1 MKCIYQNIKNK
12 IHLITCNFQRWRAFF
27 TDLEQ
32 LFFAI
37 ITFKG
42 CSEFSVKVKNAGVF
56 FFALLTAFNFQG
68 AVLFVERV
76 PPQVHHA
83 SSSGGYSAKKRQKQ
97 NTNVGGISR
106 RQTRQYRF
114 KSFVSPHKCRKK
126 VKREVTVCVTT
137 LLCNVVN
144 HRRVHR
150 LLKLHF
156 QSSLFVVVCW
166 KHESAAAVQ

>member
-1 MKCIYQNIKNK
+1 MHFLQIWNSFFLQLLLLKDALNSVS
-12 IHLITCNFQRWRAFF
+12 RWKMQGFCF
-27 TDLEQ
+27 L
-32 LFFAI
+32 
-37 ITFKG
+37 
-42 CSEFSVKVKNAGVF
+42 F